1 MGCLWKASL
10 ITVRNR
16 PANSLLQG
24 RHELNSSAN
33 FRIEW
38 TLGRGW
44 LKRKQGSNLC
54 FNASGF
60 MSEEYP
66 LIGSFLLFP
75 LLSPKIYLL
84 IVIWPQWTEKTRHL
98 GPCLGR
104 ILLPGTQ
111 MRLPSESLEIILH
124 VSGQNL
130 AVLSCWFSL
139 CSLPLRLMLCLR
151 VFQRRR
157 AFARNVFASFLRSC
171 CR

>member
-38 TLGRGW
+38 TPGRGW

-54 FNASGF
+54 FNELGF

-66 LIGSFLLFP
+66 LIGSFFFCP
-75 LLSPKIYLL
+75 LLSHKIFLL
-84 IVIWPQWTEKTRHL
+84 IVIWAQWTEKTRHL
-98 GPCLGR
+98 GLCLGQ

-111 MRLPSESLEIILH
+111 MWLPSESLEIILC
-124 VSGQNL
+124 VWGQSL
-130 AVLSCWFSL
+130 AVLSCCFSL
-139 CSLPLRLMLCLR
+139 CSLHLRLMFCLC
-151 VFQRRR
+151 VFKCRRT
-157 AFARNVFASFLRSC
+157 FARNAFAPFSKNC